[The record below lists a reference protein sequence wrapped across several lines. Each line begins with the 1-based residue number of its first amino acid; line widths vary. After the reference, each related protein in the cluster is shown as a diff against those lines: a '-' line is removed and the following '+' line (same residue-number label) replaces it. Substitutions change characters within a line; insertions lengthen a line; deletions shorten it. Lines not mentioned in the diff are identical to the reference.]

1 MQTLRTIHEL
11 ELQGDIFQPENFLF
25 VPGIASCS
33 HHAVSGTS
41 SQTLSSAVTVM
52 FIPYLQQE
60 GIVALACLSPSC
72 QNARNMYSLQG
83 NHIYKSQEGCIYAN
97 GPGNTLK
104 DHCVMFQS
112 SSNFS
117 LCYLVHEGTLVHAVS
132 VLSQW
137 SSRLTVEV
145 PTALLDWLKKAFTLK
160 TSTSLVRHAYLQ
172 AMLGAFRGRSHEGH
186 YATCGIYRSLI

>member
-1 MQTLRTIHEL
+1 MPCQEPPAKLSA
-11 ELQGDIFQPENFLF
+11 LQSL
-25 VPGIASCS
+25 SCS
-33 HHAVSGTS
+33 SLIYNKKVSLLWLVFLLPARMLEICTHFREI
-41 SQTLSSAVTVM
+41 T
-52 FIPYLQQE
+52 FI
-60 GIVALACLSPSC
+60 SH
-72 QNARNMYSLQG
+72 R
-83 NHIYKSQEGCIYAN
+83 
-97 GPGNTLK
+97 K
-104 DHCVMFQS
+104 DAFTRMGLEIHCVMFQS

-172 AMLGAFRGRSHEGH
+172 AMLGAFRGRSHEGC
-186 YATCGIYRSLI
+186 YATCGIYRSLN

>member
-1 MQTLRTIHEL
+1 MQTLGTIHEL
-11 ELQGDIFQPENFLF
+11 ELQGDIFQPDNFLF
-25 VPGIASCS
+25 VLGIASCS

-60 GIVALACLSPSC
+60 GIVALAFLSLLP
-72 QNARNMYSLQG
+72 ARMLEKYTHFREITFISHRKGAFTLMG
-83 NHIYKSQEGCIYAN
+83 
-97 GPGNTLK
+97 LK
-104 DHCVMFQS
+104 DHCMMFQS

-172 AMLGAFRGRSHEGH
+172 AMLGAFRGRSHKGR
-186 YATCGIYRSLI
+186 YATCAIY